1 MKLQAAVPATD
12 RANWSWWREDIERD
26 HGPAQPALKGQVALD
41 VAIVGGGFAGLWTAI
56 ILKSRAPHLKVGLLE
71 ASRVGDGASSRN
83 GGIVHGYWQSLPAN
97 IRAFGADTALELAR
111 LGSEAQ
117 QAFKTFVTAP
127 GRNVWWK
134 EEGNLR
140 VATCPAQEAALR
152 KFLDGC
158 AGLGVENYVQPL
170 SAPQV
175 RELVGSPVF
184 GSGIYFPEAG
194 NVHPGRLVLA
204 LKAAALEAGV
214 TLYENSPVSRIEE
227 GKPHRV
233 KVDGGIAIARHVVL
247 ATNVGLAGVSGI
259 GSRMSLFSSYATMSN
274 RNEDALQQL
283 GWSKAMG
290 MNDARMFLHYFRQT
304 RDGRVLMG
312 SGSGPIGWGNDAGAP
327 QLRHDPASLERP
339 RAGLQRL
346 LPGVARAGFAQSWG
360 WPIDVSADRVPFFKN
375 PPTGYPLRR
384 WILGTWRPGRMDR
397 RAMPFVAGTGA
408 EGQMVP
414 LAVLPTPGPAP
425 ATRTVQIPG
434 RLRHPPGHPRLRGS
448 RAGRAAR
455 LLHRANRCR
464 IARLAGLAHWRAL
477 TPPQRYQRKNHDSAL
492 RTQRQTPQPRA
503 GS

>member
-26 HGPAQPALKGQVALD
+26 HGPARPALKGQVALD

-97 IRAFGADTALELAR
+97 IRAFGTDTALELAR

-117 QAFKTFVTAP
+117 QAFKAFVTAP
-127 GRNVWWK
+127 GRDVWWK

-140 VATCPAQEAALR
+140 VATCRAQEAALR

-327 QLRHDPASLERP
+327 RLRHDPASLERP

-360 WPIDVSADRVPFFKN
+360 WPIDVSADRVPFFKTHQPGIHYAAGFSGHGVQAGWIAGQCLSSLVLEQKDKWFLSPFCQRQVPRL
-375 PPTGYPLRR
+375 PPEPFKY
-384 WILGTWRPGRMDR
+384 LGACAIR
-397 RAMPFVAGTGA
+397 RAILACEEAEQMERRASCTAQSVAA
-408 EGQMVP
+408 
-414 LAVLPTPGPAP
+414 LPALLG
-425 ATRTVQIPG
+425 
-434 RLRHPPGHPRLRGS
+434 LRIGVR
-448 RAGRAAR
+448 
-455 LLHRANRCR
+455 
-464 IARLAGLAHWRAL
+464 
-477 TPPQRYQRKNHDSAL
+477 
-492 RTQRQTPQPRA
+492 
-503 GS
+503 

>member
-1 MKLQAAVPATD
+1 
-12 RANWSWWREDIERD
+12 
-26 HGPAQPALKGQVALD
+26 LKGQVALD
-41 VAIVGGGFAGLWTAI
+41 VAIIGGGFAGLWTAI
-56 ILKSRAPHLKVGLLE
+56 LLKTRAPQLRVGLLE

-83 GGIVHGYWQSLPAN
+83 GGIVHGYWQSLPSN
-97 IRAFGADTALELAR
+97 IRAFGVDTALELAR

-117 QAFKTFVTAP
+117 QAFKAFVTAP
-127 GRNVWWK
+127 GRDVWWK

-175 RELVGSPVF
+175 RELVASPVF

-214 TLYENSPVSRIEE
+214 VIYEHSPVARIDE

-233 KVDGGIAIARHVVL
+233 IASAGAVTAQHVVL
-247 ATNVGLAGVSGI
+247 ATNVGLADLPGV

-274 RNEDALQQL
+274 RNEEALEQL

-312 SGSGPIGWGNDAGAP
+312 SGSGPIGWGGAAGAD
-327 QLRHDPASLERP
+327 QLRHDQASLDRP

-346 LPGVARAGFAQSWG
+346 LPSVARAGFAQSWG
-360 WPIDVSADRVPFFKN
+360 WPIDVSADRVPFFKTHKPGIHYAAGFSGHGVQAGWIAGQCLSSLVLEQKDKWYHSPFCQRRVPRL
-375 PPTGYPLRR
+375 PPEPFKYLGACAIRAA
-384 WILGTWRPGRMDR
+384 ILACEEAEQVER
-397 RAMPFVAGTGA
+397 RASYTAQTIA
-408 EGQMVP
+408 
-414 LAVLPTPGPAP
+414 ALPALLG
-425 ATRTVQIPG
+425 
-434 RLRHPPGHPRLRGS
+434 LRIGVR
-448 RAGRAAR
+448 
-455 LLHRANRCR
+455 
-464 IARLAGLAHWRAL
+464 
-477 TPPQRYQRKNHDSAL
+477 
-492 RTQRQTPQPRA
+492 
-503 GS
+503 